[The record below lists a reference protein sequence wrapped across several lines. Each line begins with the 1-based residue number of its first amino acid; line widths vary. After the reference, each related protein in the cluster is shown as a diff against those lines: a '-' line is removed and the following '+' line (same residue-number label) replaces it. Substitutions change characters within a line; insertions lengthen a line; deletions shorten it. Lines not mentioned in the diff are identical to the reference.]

1 MNSLIFN
8 ILMALIVAV
17 IGVIARELLPYLRQ
31 KRAEVEARIRR
42 TKWAW
47 AADIIDAVVRA
58 VEQTVAEDVH
68 GKAKKQEAVRYIKYL
83 CGKCAIE
90 LSDEEID
97 TLIEA
102 AVHAMNSGF
111 IPVETVGSIPDDSE
125 PVAADPDIAAL
136 LASQITE

>member
-8 ILMALIVAV
+8 VLMALIVAV
-17 IGVIARELLPYLRQ
+17 FGVIARELLPYLRQ
-31 KRAEVEARIRR
+31 KRDEVEARIRR

-58 VEQTVAEDVH
+58 VEQTVAEDIH
-68 GKAKKQEAVRYIKYL
+68 GRAKKQEAVRYIKYL

-102 AVHAMNSGF
+102 AVRTMNENC
-111 IPVETVGSIPDDSE
+111 IVGVGELVDLPEGELIE
-125 PVAADPDIAAL
+125 N
-136 LASQITE
+136 E